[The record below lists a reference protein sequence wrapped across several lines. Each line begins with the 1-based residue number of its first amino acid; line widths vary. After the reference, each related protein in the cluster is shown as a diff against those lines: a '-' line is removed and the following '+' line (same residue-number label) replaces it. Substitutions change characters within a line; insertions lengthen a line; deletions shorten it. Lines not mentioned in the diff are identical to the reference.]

1 MNDSPTLSLLRRWH
15 AGDAKALDE
24 LIERDLPWIRNIVS
38 KRLGPLLRARGETED
53 YVQDAMV
60 RALNYGPSFLVS
72 DQEQFRALLA
82 RIIENTLRDQYDFHA
97 AEKRGA
103 KKQVVKAPDSVITL
117 DPPAPTVQR
126 PSKLADGRE
135 QEAFVRLALELL
147 DPEDRKVILFRE
159 WEELGFPEVAARLGI
174 TESGA
179 RMRFN
184 RALPKLAEK
193 VRLLRSGGLSSIV

>member
-1 MNDSPTLSLLRRWH
+1 MSDSPTLHLLRRWH
-15 AGDAKALDE
+15 SGDQKALDA
-24 LIERDLPWIRNIVS
+24 LIERDLPWIRAIVS

-60 RALNYGPSFLVS
+60 RALSYGPSFLVS
-72 DQEQFRALLA
+72 DQDQFRALLA
-82 RIIENTLRDQYDFHA
+82 RIVENTLRDQHDFHA

-103 KKQVVKAPDSVITL
+103 KKQIAPRNDSVITL

-126 PSKLADGRE
+126 PSKEADGRE

-147 DPEDRKVILFRE
+147 DPEDRKVILLRE
-159 WEELGFPEVAARLGI
+159 WEELGFPDVAARLGI

-193 VRLLRSGGLSSIV
+193 VRQLRSGGLSSVM